1 MLQGRRSRRLQQGR
15 PAPMKPRAVVCLCL
29 LAAGGAMARPAPSA
43 AEQPESGG
51 LPLGDTPA
59 AWDQGLAIEEQYASL
74 LDRARISRTHEG
86 LTREPHPAGT
96 QGAHRGAA
104 YTKPEAARGGLPAA

>member
-51 LPLGDTPA
+51 LPLGHTPA
-59 AWDQGLAIEEQYASL
+59 AWDQGLLYEEQYASL
-74 LDRARISRTHEG
+74 PDRARISPTPEP
-86 LTREPHPAGT
+86 LPDEPHPART
-96 QGAHRGAA
+96 PGAR
-104 YTKPEAARGGLPAA
+104 